1 MSKVI
6 PTSERITKARA
17 LIQKARDLP
26 VPDNSGWMDFTYA
39 ANVKDIL
46 RQAHDLV
53 KFVQFMPN
61 AAPEVKKEVAELV
74 AEIASAERQILHR
87 SFPHEV

>member
-1 MSKVI
+1 MAKVI
-6 PTSERITKARA
+6 PTAERILKARA

-26 VPDNSGWMDFTYA
+26 PPPDMGWMDFTYA

-46 RQAHDLV
+46 RKAHDLL

-61 AAPEVKKEVAELV
+61 ASPEIKQEVSDLI
-74 AEIASAERQILHR
+74 AEIARTEKEIIHR
-87 SFPHEV
+87 T

>member
-6 PTSERITKARA
+6 PTAERILKARA
-17 LIQKARDLP
+17 LMQKARDLP
-26 VPDNSGWMDFTYA
+26 LPPDTGWMDFTYT

-46 RQAHDLV
+46 RQARDLV

-61 AAPEVKKEVAELV
+61 ASPETKQQVNDLVEEIGRAEKE
-74 AEIASAERQILHR
+74 ILHR
-87 SFPHEV
+87 S

>member
-1 MSKVI
+1 MTKVI
-6 PTSERITKARA
+6 PTVERIKKARA

-26 VPDNSGWMDFTYA
+26 IPPDLGWMDFSYA

-46 RQAHDLV
+46 RQARDLV

-61 AAPEVKKEVAELV
+61 AAPEIKQEVNDLIEEITRAEKE
-74 AEIASAERQILHR
+74 ILHR
-87 SFPHEV
+87 S

>member
-6 PTSERITKARA
+6 PTAERIKKARA

-26 VPDNSGWMDFTYA
+26 IPPDQGWMDFSYA

-46 RQAHDLV
+46 RQARDLV

-61 AAPEVKKEVAELV
+61 AS
-74 AEIASAERQILHR
+74 AEIKQEVSDLIEEITRAEKEILHR
-87 SFPHEV
+87 S